1 MKPVRLALLLGALAT
16 ACHQRRPMP
25 ALPVEPQPPPPEG
38 VVVPPPGPPPP
49 DVTAPAPM
57 PATTYRLL
65 ATAESADQVALIVFK
80 PCQPAEVPPTCG
92 ARVERTYDVGR
103 WPLDI
108 EGPHGVVA
116 SPDGKAFYVSIA
128 HGRPFG
134 RLEKYDLA
142 TGRRLGAVELGMFP
156 ATVDVSPSG
165 TFVYAINFNFEDP
178 DMGPSSLSIVLGDSM
193 TEVARPETCRMPH
206 GSRLNP
212 QGTMHYSG
220 CMMNDLLVEVD
231 ARTMM
236 VRRLFRLAPGKEG
249 AVALAEASTG
259 MSSVCSPTWAQP
271 SADGSR
277 VYVACNK
284 SGEIVEVDV
293 ASWSLVKRWKTPPAP
308 YNLAVTPDGKLLVA
322 TQKGPGTVTI
332 WRLADDTLMAQ
343 IAGTRKIASGVAVSR
358 DSRYAFVTLEG
369 IGGDPGTIDIID
381 LKTLQKVASV
391 EIGKQAEGIA
401 VMP

>member
-1 MKPVRLALLLGALAT
+1 LLLGALAM

-49 DVTAPAPM
+49 GVTAPAPM
-57 PATTYRLL
+57 PATTYRIL
-65 ATAESADQVALIVFK
+65 ATAESQDQVALIHFK
-80 PCQPAEVPPTCG
+80 PCQPEAAPPACG
-92 ARVERTYDVGR
+92 AQVERTYSVGID
-103 WPLDI
+103 PSDI

-116 SPDGKAFYVSIA
+116 SPDGRAFYVSMA

-134 RLEKYDLA
+134 RLEKYDIA

-156 ATVDVSPSG
+156 ATLDISPSG
-165 TFVYAINFNFEDP
+165 AFVYAINGNPEDP
-178 DMGPSSLSIVLGDSM
+178 DMRPSALSIDESETM

-206 GSRLNP
+206 GTRLNP
-212 QGTMHYSG
+212 QGTLLYSG

-231 ARTMM
+231 ARSFA
-236 VRRLFRLAPGKEG
+236 VRRLFDVTPGRER
-249 AVALAEASTG
+249 AVAPAAVTG

-271 SADGSR
+271 SADGAR

-293 ASWSLVKRWKTPPAP
+293 DSWSLVKRWKTPPAP

-322 TQKGPGTVTI
+322 TQKGPGTITI
-332 WRLADDTLMAQ
+332 WRLSDGALLAE
-343 IAGTRKIASGVAVSR
+343 IPGTRKAASGVATSR
-358 DSRYAFVTLEG
+358 DSRFAFVTLEG
-369 IGGDPGTIDIID
+369 IGGEPGTIDIID
-381 LKTLQKVASV
+381 LKTLRKVATV
-391 EIGKQAEGIA
+391 EIGGQAGGIG
-401 VMP
+401 VLP

>member
-1 MKPVRLALLLGALAT
+1 VR
-16 ACHQRRPMP
+16 P
-25 ALPVEPQPPPPEG
+25 EPPPPSG
-38 VVVPPPGPPPP
+38 VIVPPPGPP
-49 DVTAPAPM
+49 VVAPSPV
-57 PATTYRLL
+57 PATTYHLL
-65 ATAESADQVALIVFK
+65 ATAESADQVALIAFK
-80 PCQPAEVPPTCG
+80 PCQPAEVPPSCG
-92 ARVERTYDVGR
+92 AGVERTYGVGR
-103 WPLDI
+103 WPLEI

-116 SPDGKAFYVSIA
+116 SPDGKSFYVSLA

-134 RLEKYDLA
+134 RLEKYDVA
-142 TGRRLGAVELGMFP
+142 TGRALGAVELGMFP

-165 TFVYAINFNFEDP
+165 AFVYAVNFNFEDP
-178 DMGPSSLSIVLGDSM
+178 DMAPSSVSVVLGEAM
-193 TEVARPETCRMPH
+193 TEIARAETCRMPH

-231 ARTMM
+231 ARTMV
-236 VRRLFRLAPGKEG
+236 VRRLFNVAAGKEG
-249 AVALAEASTG
+249 PVAPAEAFAG

-293 ASWSLVKRWKTPPAP
+293 ASWSLVRRWATPAAP
-308 YNLAVTPDGKLLVA
+308 YNLAVTPNGKLLVA

-343 IAGTRKIASGVAVSR
+343 IPGTRQVASGVAVSR
-358 DSRYAFVTLEG
+358 DSRFAFVTLEG

-381 LKTLQKVASV
+381 LKTLQKVATV
-391 EIGKQAEGIA
+391 DIGKQAGGIS
-401 VMP
+401 VLP